1 MTEVSREKTAQG
13 IFRAGMP
20 VPTVTHML
28 VCYIQ
33 KHKVSSVFTLSSIIV
48 Q

>member
-1 MTEVSREKTAQG
+1 MTEMSREKPAKG
-13 IFRAGMP
+13 ISREGMSI
-20 VPTVTHML
+20 PTVTHVL

-33 KHKVSSVFTLSSIIV
+33 KHKVSLVFTLSSIIV